1 MTGFNGHFGDVGRTA
16 AKILPQIRAIAAL
29 ALAARAKGGIVR
41 KADFGAKRS
50 ECQHSARI
58 ALPIFHASTPRL
70 TTANA
75 HSSHMFS
82 LFVAL
87 SN

>member
-16 AKILPQIRAIAAL
+16 AKILPQIR